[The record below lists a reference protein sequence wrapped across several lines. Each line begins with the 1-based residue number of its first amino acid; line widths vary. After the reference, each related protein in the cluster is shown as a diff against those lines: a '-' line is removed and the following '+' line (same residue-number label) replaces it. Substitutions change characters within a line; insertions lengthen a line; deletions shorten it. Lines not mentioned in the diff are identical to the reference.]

1 MGNKRRISRVFRFR
15 KLERFAGYRRIESN
29 RAFGKRDNLT
39 SLILPDDV
47 PVEEDQGEQD
57 ELFPLG
63 YEDILEDC

>member
-1 MGNKRRISRVFRFR
+1 MKKKDPAIYIFQNLQKTLKAEQSL
-15 KLERFAGYRRIESN
+15 LE
-29 RAFGKRDNLT
+29 KRDNLT